1 MSNSR
6 LEPAAV
12 RRTRRLVRAGVVFL
26 LAMLAFGVLAVA
38 TTSGHRAAPTTSG
51 AVCRIEAREVFDP
64 WDRFEV
70 FPRAGARPGFAV
82 FARDLQ
88 VSDLDGREVRSIPA
102 SFTVHAYPSGR
113 VLESFA
119 GADAER
125 EVRAERERIVSDR
138 PALDLDGDGRQDVVE
153 PGVDPRR
160 GLVRLLTAPGG
171 RVLLEDDDDIEY
183 ETMDRVIALGDL
195 DGDGKGECA
204 VLHPRSDRSAYDFE
218 LGDLVFGA
226 KSWISIVSG
235 SRLAP

>member
-1 MSNSR
+1 M
-6 LEPAAV
+6 LLIAV
-12 RRTRRLVRAGVVFL
+12 
-26 LAMLAFGVLAVA
+26 LAFSVFAVA
-38 TTSGHRAAPTTSG
+38 TTSGHRAAPSTAG

-70 FPRAGARPGFAV
+70 FPRAGASPGFAV
-82 FARDLQ
+82 FARDVQ

-113 VLESFA
+113 VLESFV

-125 EVRAERERIVSDR
+125 EVRAERVVSAR
-138 PALDLDGDGRQDVVE
+138 PALDLDGDGREDAIE
-153 PGVDPRR
+153 PGMDPRR
-160 GLVRLLTAPGG
+160 GLVRVRAAVDGS
-171 RVLLEDDDDIEY
+171 VLLEDDDDIEY
-183 ETMDRVIALGDL
+183 ESTDRVIALGDL